1 MSYASQRGRRLRLE
15 AFLDEHGGVIGT
27 ALEVYAE
34 HMRESAEPLA
44 ARYASLKDDPAAS
57 AAQDQT
63 WITTLGLKHMAGL
76 LTDSADRASRAATAL
91 EELQE
96 EEPEEDE

>member
-1 MSYASQRGRRLRLE
+1 MTPQEKAERRLRLE

-44 ARYASLKDDPAAS
+44 AQYAAIKDDAEAS
-57 AAQDQT
+57 AAQDKT
-63 WITTLGLKHMAGL
+63 WVTTLGLKHMAGL
-76 LTDSADRASRAATAL
+76 FRDSADRADRAATAL
-91 EELQE
+91 SDLQE
-96 EEPEEDE
+96 EEAPE